1 MPELQVRIKMSKVDQ
16 QDIGCLKAIEAFYAY
31 LDGELDDP
39 QDVSMFEHH
48 MSHCRS
54 CYSRKEVEELLTSR
68 MREAAKNQA
77 PDALQIRLGKLMQ
90 EFQETK

>member
-1 MPELQVRIKMSKVDQ
+1 MSKVDQ
-16 QDIGCLKAIEAFYAY
+16 QDIGCLRAIEAFYAY

-39 QDVSMFEHH
+39 QDVRLFEHH

-68 MREAAKNQA
+68 MRAAANDQA
-77 PDALQIRLGKLMQ
+77 PDALQSRLRKLMQ
-90 EFQETK
+90 EFQESE

>member
-1 MPELQVRIKMSKVDQ
+1 MSKVDP
-16 QDIGCLKAIEAFYAY
+16 QDIGCLQAIEAFYTY

-39 QDVSMFEHH
+39 QDVTLFEHH

-68 MREAAKNQA
+68 MRAAANDQA
-77 PDALQIRLGKLMQ
+77 PDALQSRLRKLMQ
-90 EFQETK
+90 EFQESE